1 MICKYIWDNMH
12 RTLPATEQLQQ
23 IESRI
28 RMLKDNVIE
37 SVKESQI
44 LRSNFTSLMHVNKE
58 TNDVMKNEIL
68 DVISSVRNELL
79 RNVRAEEENVKD
91 IEKELFVLNIEK
103 RNVHD
108 GILLL
113 NKRIR
118 EIEEDFGVFHGEE
131 QYEEQGEDELNL
143 S

>member
-1 MICKYIWDNMH
+1 MH

-28 RMLKDNVIE
+28 RILKDNVIE
-37 SVKESQI
+37 SVKDSQI
-44 LRSNFTSLMHVNKE
+44 LRSNFTSLLHANKE

-68 DVISSVRNELL
+68 DVISSVRNEFLKS
-79 RNVRAEEENVKD
+79 VRAEEENVKD
-91 IEKELFVLNIEK
+91 IEKELYVLNIEK
-103 RNVHD
+103 RSVHD

-131 QYEEQGEDELNL
+131 QYEEQYEEQDEDELTF

>member
-1 MICKYIWDNMH
+1 MH

-37 SVKESQI
+37 SVKDSQI
-44 LRSNFTSLMHVNKE
+44 LRSNFTSMMHANKE

-68 DVISSVRNELL
+68 DVISSVRNEFLKF
-79 RNVRAEEENVKD
+79 VQAEEENVKD
-91 IEKELFVLNIEK
+91 IDKELVVLNIEK
-103 RNVHD
+103 HSVYD

-131 QYEEQGEDELNL
+131 QYEEQDEDELNL